1 MSALTYRASGVDID
15 AGEALVARIRELAAA
30 TARPE
35 VVAGIGGF
43 AGAFALPP
51 GRYTDPLF
59 LVATDGVGTKLKV
72 AVLAGRYDTVG
83 IDLVAMCA
91 NDVLAAGAEPLVFLD
106 YFATARLDLA
116 TAEAVLRGIAE
127 GCRQAGCALI
137 GGETA
142 EMPGMYAAGDFDLAG
157 FVVAVVERARLLDGR
172 RIAPGDAV
180 IGLASSGLHSNG
192 YSLARKAFLETAG
205 WTLDRHVSEL
215 GCTLGEELLRP
226 TRIYVRPVLSLRDQV
241 DLRGIAHI
249 TGGGIPGNLPRILP
263 EGCGARLRR
272 EALPRPPIFGLIQRL
287 GDVPEADMERTFN
300 LGIGLVLVVPPQE
313 ADAALAACARLGERV
328 VVLGEIQAG
337 PPGVTWAGPAG

>member
-1 MSALTYRASGVDID
+1 MSAWTYKASGVDID
-15 AGEALVARIRELAAA
+15 AGDALVDRIRALAAA

-51 GRYTDPLF
+51 GRYADPVF

-72 AVLAGRYDTVG
+72 AVLAGRFDTVG

-91 NDVLAAGAEPLVFLD
+91 NDVLAGGAEPLVFLD
-106 YFATARLDLA
+106 YFATGRLDLP

-142 EMPGMYAAGDFDLAG
+142 EMPGLYAAGDFELAG
-157 FVVAVVERARLLDGR
+157 FVVGVVERARLLDGQ

-192 YSLARKAFLETAG
+192 YALARKVFLEAAG
-205 WTLDRHVSEL
+205 WTLDRHVPEL

-226 TRIYVRPVLSLRDQV
+226 TRIYVRSVLALRDQV
-241 DLRGIAHI
+241 DVRGIAHI
-249 TGGGIPGNLPRILP
+249 TGGGIRGNLPRILP
-263 EGCGARLRR
+263 PGCAASLRR
-272 EALPRPPIFGLIQRL
+272 GAWPRPPVFGLLQRL
-287 GDVPEADMERTFN
+287 GDVPEADMDRTFN
-300 LGIGLVLVVPPQE
+300 LGIGLILVVPAHQ
-313 ADAALAACARLGERV
+313 ADAALAACAQLGEQAV
-328 VVLGEIQAG
+328 ILGEIRAG
-337 PPGVTWAGPAG
+337 TPGVTWAGP

>member
-1 MSALTYRASGVDID
+1 MSAWTYKASGVDID
-15 AGEALVARIRELAAA
+15 AGEALVARIRRLAAA

-51 GRYTDPLF
+51 GRFSDPLF
-59 LVATDGVGTKLKV
+59 VVATDGVGTKLKV

-106 YFATARLDLA
+106 YFATARLDLP
-116 TAEAVLRGIAE
+116 TAEAVLGGIAE
-127 GCRQAGCALI
+127 GCLQAGCALI

-157 FVVAVVERARLLDGR
+157 FVVGVVERGRLLDGH

-192 YSLARKAFLETAG
+192 YSLARKIFLEVAG
-205 WTLDRHVSEL
+205 WTLDRHVPEL
-215 GCTLGEELLRP
+215 DCTLGEELLRP
-226 TRIYVRPVLSLRDQV
+226 TRIYVRSVLALREAI
-241 DLRGIAHI
+241 DLHGIAHV

-263 EGCGARLRR
+263 QGCAASLQRN
-272 EALPRPPIFGLIQRL
+272 AWPRPPVFGLLQRL
-287 GDVPEADMERTFN
+287 GAVPETDMDRTFN
-300 LGIGLVLVVPPQE
+300 QGIGLALVIPSHQVE
-313 ADAALAACARLGERV
+313 AALAD
-328 VVLGEIQAG
+328 
-337 PPGVTWAGPAG
+337 T

>member
-1 MSALTYRASGVDID
+1 MSALTYRTSGVDIEAGD
-15 AGEALVARIRELAAA
+15 AMVARIRRLAEA
-30 TARPE
+30 TSRPE
-35 VVAGIGGF
+35 VLAGIGGF

-51 GRYTDPLF
+51 GRYAEPVF
-59 LVATDGVGTKLKV
+59 LAATDGVGTKLKV

-106 YFATARLDLA
+106 YFATARLDLS

-157 FVVAVVERARLLDGR
+157 FVVGVAERARLLDGR
-172 RIAPGDAV
+172 RIAPGDAL

-192 YSLARKAFLETAG
+192 YSLARAVFLETAG
-205 WTLDRHVSEL
+205 WTLDRPVPEL

-226 TRIYVRPVLSLRDQV
+226 TRIYVRPVLALRDQV
-241 DLRGIAHI
+241 DVRGIAHI

-263 EGCGARLRR
+263 PGCGASLRR
-272 EALPRPPIFGLIQRL
+272 DAWTRPPVFALLQRL

-300 LGIGLVLVVPPQE
+300 LGIGLILVVPASQAE
-313 ADAALAACARLGERV
+313 AAVAACARLGERA
-328 VVLGEIQAG
+328 VVLGEIRAG
-337 PPGVTWAGPAG
+337 TPGVAWSGPAG

>member
-1 MSALTYRASGVDID
+1 MSAWTYKASGVDID
-15 AGEALVARIRELAAA
+15 AGEALVARIRRLAAA

-51 GRYTDPLF
+51 GRFSDPLF
-59 LVATDGVGTKLKV
+59 VVATDGVGTKLKV

-106 YFATARLDLA
+106 YFATARLDLP
-116 TAEAVLRGIAE
+116 TAEAVLGGIAE
-127 GCRQAGCALI
+127 GCLQAGCALI

-157 FVVAVVERARLLDGR
+157 FVVGVVERGRLLDGH

-192 YSLARKAFLETAG
+192 YSLARKIFLEVAG
-205 WTLDRHVSEL
+205 WTLDRHVPEL
-215 GCTLGEELLRP
+215 DCTLGEELLRP
-226 TRIYVRPVLSLRDQV
+226 TRIYVRSVLALREAI
-241 DLRGIAHI
+241 DLHGIAHV

-263 EGCGARLRR
+263 QGCAASLQRN
-272 EALPRPPIFGLIQRL
+272 AWPRPPVFGLLQRL
-287 GDVPEADMERTFN
+287 GAVPETDMDRTFN
-300 LGIGLVLVVPPQE
+300 QGIGLALVIPSHQVE
-313 ADAALAACARLGERV
+313 AALAACARLGERA
-328 VVLGEIQAG
+328 VLLGHIQAG
-337 PPGVTWAGPAG
+337 ARGVLWT

>member
-1 MSALTYRASGVDID
+1 MSAHTYKASGVDID
-15 AGEALVARIRELAAA
+15 AGDALVARIRPLAAA

-72 AVLAGRYDTVG
+72 AILAGQHDTVG

-91 NDVLAAGAEPLVFLD
+91 NDVLASGAEPLVFLD
-106 YFATARLDLA
+106 YFATARLDLP

-142 EMPGMYAAGDFDLAG
+142 EMPGLYAAGDFDLAG
-157 FVVAVVERARLLDGR
+157 FVVGVVERAGLVDGR

-192 YSLARKAFLETAG
+192 YSLVRSVFLDAAR
-205 WTLDRHVSEL
+205 WSLDRHVPEL

-226 TRIYVRPVLSLRDQV
+226 TRIYVRPILALREAV
-241 DLRGIAHI
+241 DLHGIAHI

-263 EGCGARLRR
+263 PGCAAVLRR
-272 EALPRPPIFGLIQRL
+272 ESWPRPPVFGLLQRL
-287 GDVPEADMERTFN
+287 GEIPEAEMARTFN
-300 LGIGLVLVVPPQE
+300 LGVGLVLVVPAHQ
-313 ADAALAACARLGERV
+313 ADATLAACARLGERA
-328 VVLGEIQAG
+328 VVLGEIRAG
-337 PPGVTWAGPAG
+337 VPGVAWA

>member
-1 MSALTYRASGVDID
+1 MDID
-15 AGEALVARIRELAAA
+15 AGEALVARIRPLAAA

-51 GRYTDPLF
+51 GRYADPLF

-72 AVLAGRYDTVG
+72 AILAGRYDTVG

-91 NDVLAAGAEPLVFLD
+91 NDVLASGAEPLVFLD

-116 TAEAVLRGIAE
+116 VAEAVVRGIAE
-127 GCRQAGCALI
+127 GCRLAGCALI

-142 EMPGMYAAGDFDLAG
+142 ELPGLYAAGDFDLAG
-157 FVVAVVERARLLDGR
+157 FVVGVVERARLVDGR

-192 YSLARKAFLETAG
+192 YSLARTVFLEVAG
-205 WTLDRHVSEL
+205 WRLDRQLPDL

-226 TRIYVRPVLSLRDQV
+226 TRIYVRPVLALAEAV

-263 EGCGARLRR
+263 PGCRAVLRR
-272 EALPRPPIFGLIQRL
+272 DTWRPPPVFGLLQRL
-287 GDVPEADMERTFN
+287 GQVPEAEMVRTFN
-300 LGIGLVLVVPPQE
+300 LGIGLILVVPADQ
-313 ADAALAACARLGERV
+313 ADAAVAACERLGERAM
-328 VVLGEIQAG
+328 VLGEIRAG
-337 PPGVTWAGPAG
+337 DPGVTWA